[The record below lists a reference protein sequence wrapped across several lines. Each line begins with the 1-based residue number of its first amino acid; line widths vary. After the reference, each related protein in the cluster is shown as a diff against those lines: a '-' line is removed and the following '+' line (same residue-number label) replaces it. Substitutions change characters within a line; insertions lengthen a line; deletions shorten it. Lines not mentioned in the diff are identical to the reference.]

1 MSALLLRHRAIITG
15 ASRGIG
21 LSIARLLAQEGAS
34 CLLVARSE
42 PALQAAVAELETLK
56 LPAGEQRFGYVVG
69 GVGEEGTWREVG
81 GREKS
86 PTLLINAAG
95 LTHRSLLIST
105 STPVAQEILTTNLL
119 GTILGC
125 KYVSKAMIRNKTPG
139 CIINIA
145 SLYAHHSG
153 RGSTVYAASKAGVVG
168 FTRALASELG
178 NKNIRVNS
186 ISPGY
191 VDTEMLASVGEEEKK
206 ALTRMAPVG
215 RLGTPE
221 EIARAAVFIAT
232 SGFVNGTDLRVDG
245 GLSVV

>member
-1 MSALLLRHRAIITG
+1 MAPLFFRHRAIITG

-21 LSIARLLAQEGAS
+21 LSIARLFAQEGAS

-56 LPAGEQRFGYVVG
+56 LPRFAYVVG
-69 GVGEEGTWREVG
+69 SVGEEATWRAVG
-81 GREKS
+81 EREKS
-86 PTLLINAAG
+86 PTLLISAAG
-95 LTHRSLLIST
+95 LTHRSLLFST
-105 STPVAQEILTTNLL
+105 SSLLAQEILTTNLL

-145 SLYAHHSG
+145 SIYAHHSG
-153 RGSTVYAASKAGVVG
+153 RGSTIYAASKAGVVG

-178 NKNIRVNS
+178 GKNIRVNS

-191 VDTEMLASVGEEEKK
+191 IDTEMLAPVGKEEKE
-206 ALTRMAPVG
+206 ALGRMAPVG
-215 RLGTPE
+215 RLGTPG
-221 EIARAAVFIAT
+221 EIARAAAFIAT
-232 SGFVNGTDLRVDG
+232 NGFVNGVDLRIDG
-245 GLSVV
+245 GLSAV